1 MAPRTASFFFE
12 FLTQNQLEWREC
24 VPFCTR
30 QSAIAVY
37 DFQVYDS
44 DASWDPDTGLPVRRG
59 ALPVDQTAEFPAVPN
74 YANLL
79 ELEILF
85 NIMQHECLVA
95 KIRLR

>member
-1 MAPRTASFFFE
+1 MFSKRSANVDRFSITLVRLPASFFE

-44 DASWDPDTGLPVRRG
+44 DASWDPDTGLPVRRSG
-59 ALPVDQTAEFPAVPN
+59 LFAVPTDRRQ
-74 YANLL
+74 AGG
-79 ELEILF
+79 
-85 NIMQHECLVA
+85 QRADRRHTHTW
-95 KIRLR
+95 